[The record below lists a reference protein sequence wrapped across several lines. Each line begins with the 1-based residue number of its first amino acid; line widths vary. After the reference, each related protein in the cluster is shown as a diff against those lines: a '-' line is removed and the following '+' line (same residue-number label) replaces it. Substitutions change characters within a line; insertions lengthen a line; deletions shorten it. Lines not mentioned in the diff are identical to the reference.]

1 MSERQP
7 NSQIQN
13 ARVTRRGF
21 LGGAGSV
28 AVLGVAGYQGVT
40 YSGKEIE
47 ETGIVKDSVQEGEE
61 TLEAYNELS
70 DSGYFDYDVERF
82 AEEFSLEVDE
92 VLENLDVY
100 SAIQENFKLP
110 NIKHALLRQ
119 NLEALAP
126 AIGFAESRYKDV
138 LSEVGAFGAMQ
149 LMPGTWEELSKE
161 GEDVSDIVVQVQV
174 AARLMEQSYTH
185 VMNSCEYEL
194 AVIEEEFFEGDTE
207 AFETEF
213 LTPLFINSYNAGM
226 GSMVTLVQ
234 EFVKLCPTAAETVM
248 LFEQSETLT
257 GYDVFIGM
265 AHTGNLRGWADW
277 YKDVAANYTC
287 KVYGAHKAVAEYFA
301 QQKPSNT

>member
-1 MSERQP
+1 MQKPE
-7 NSQIQN
+7 NQILN
-13 ARVTRRGF
+13 ARMTRRGF
-21 LGGAGSV
+21 GLAASAATLGYVVNSGSNYHQEEPVIDEPADEELV
-28 AVLGVAGYQGVT
+28 AD
-40 YSGKEIE
+40 E
-47 ETGIVKDSVQEGEE
+47 ESF
-61 TLEAYNELS
+61 EAYNELS
-70 DSGYFDYDVERF
+70 DSGYFNEDVRRF
-82 AEEFSLEVDE
+82 AEEFALEVHE

-110 NIKHALLRQ
+110 HIKHAQLRQ

-126 AIGFAESRYKDV
+126 AIGFAESRYKDA

-161 GEDVSDIVVQVQV
+161 GEDVNDIAVQVLV
-174 AARLMEQSYTH
+174 AARLMEQSYRH

-194 AVIEEEFFEGDTE
+194 AVIEEEFFAGDTQ

-234 EFVKLCPTAAETVM
+234 EFVKLCPTAADTIM

-287 KVYGAHKAVAEYFA
+287 KVYGAHTAVAEYFA
-301 QQKPSNT
+301 KQKSLKT